1 MNTLYI
7 NWAVIRSLSL
17 SIYISVIK
25 KMLEGSIEVEVSRFL
40 LVVNVFIEWWGL

>member
-7 NWAVIRSLSL
+7 NWAVIRSLS
-17 SIYISVIK
+17 IYISVIR

-40 LVVNVFIEWWGL
+40 LVVNEFIDWWGL